1 MNTRSKNMLTA
12 LGIVLFG
19 VSAVAGHALAQNM
32 GDTETINIT
41 ATVDNTYSI
50 AITDVAFDTIAASD
64 WTTGTTATASVAPDG
79 TESETA
85 GDGWAGTNPSFIVFD
100 PAGTTA
106 AGTVAIT
113 AAFANT
119 DIYVSY
125 DNCQDLAHAT
135 APEVFVISRV
145 WDDLAS
151 PSDYDCTNP
160 PTVGVETTDG
170 AGALSFNV
178 GVEISVEGLN
188 DAAYTNG
195 AYTGSVDMY
204 LHY

>member
-19 VSAVAGHALAQNM
+19 VSTLAGHAIAQNM

-41 ATVDNTYSI
+41 AAVDNTYSI
-50 AITDVAFDTIAASD
+50 TITDVEFDAIAASD
-64 WTTGTTATASVAPDG
+64 WTTGTTATAHVAPDNS
-79 TESETA
+79 TSETA
-85 GDGWAGTNPSFIVFD
+85 GDGWAGANPAFIVFD
-100 PAGTTA
+100 PTGTTV
-106 AGTVAIT
+106 AGEVAIT
-113 AAFANT
+113 AAFAST

-125 DNCQDLAHAT
+125 DNCQDLAHGT
-135 APEVFVISRV
+135 AAEVFVISRV

-151 PSDYDCTNP
+151 PSEYDCTNP
-160 PTVGVETTDG
+160 PTVGVETTDP
-170 AGALSFNV
+170 AGALTFNV
-178 GVEISVEGLN
+178 GVEISTEGLN

-195 AYTGSVDMY
+195 AYAGSVDMY

>member
-1 MNTRSKNMLTA
+1 MNTKSKNMLTA

-32 GDTETINIT
+32 GDTETININ

-50 AITDVAFDTIAASD
+50 TITDVEFDAIAASD

-79 TESETA
+79 STTETA
-85 GDGWAGTNPSFIVFD
+85 GDGWAGANPAFIVFD
-100 PAGTTA
+100 PTGTTVN
-106 AGTVAIT
+106 GNIAIT
-113 AAFANT
+113 GAFNNT
-119 DIYVSY
+119 SIYVSY
-125 DNCQDLAHAT
+125 DNCQNLSHAT
-135 APEVFVISRV
+135 ETEVFVITRV
-145 WDDLAS
+145 WDDLAT

-160 PTVGVETTDG
+160 PTIGVGTTDG

-178 GVEISVEGLN
+178 GVEISTEGLN
-188 DAAYTNG
+188 DAAYGNG
-195 AYTGSVDMY
+195 AYAGSVDMY